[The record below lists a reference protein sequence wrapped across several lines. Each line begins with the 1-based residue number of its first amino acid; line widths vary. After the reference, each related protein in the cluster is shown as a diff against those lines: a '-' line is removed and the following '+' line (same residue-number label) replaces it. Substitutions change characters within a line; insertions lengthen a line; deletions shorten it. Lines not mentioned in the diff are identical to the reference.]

1 MDFLLTGSG
10 VLLSNM
16 GVYICIYIVTCMCHN
31 VGILYMREAA
41 VHYIGVY
48 MYHSLDKLWVE

>member
-1 MDFLLTGSG
+1 
-10 VLLSNM
+10 
-16 GVYICIYIVTCMCHN
+16 MCHN

-48 MYHSLDKLWVE
+48 ITVWISYGLSSMWVLGLLLCYTRMWVQSMLQKT